1 MDAPARVEQ
10 ADALRPVELVRR
22 ETQQVDR
29 LRREVDG
36 EVPRR
41 LHGVRVEE
49 NALRAAER
57 ADLVRRLD
65 GADLVV
71 GVHDRDKAGVGAECG
86 GDVRGG
92 DDAVLMDG
100 QERHVEA
107 PRAQTVQRVQ
117 DGVVLEG
124 GGDDVAAALCRT
136 ERGSGEER
144 LIIAFTAAG
153 GEHKLVRRTPEQ
165 ARHCLARADE
175 DAACSLP
182 CGVQAGGIA
191 VLLPQTGEH
200 RGERRLTQA
209 RGGGIIGIDKHGD
222 LLYNGY
228 EMYGRN

>member
-1 MDAPARVEQ
+1 
-10 ADALRPVELVRR
+10 
-22 ETQQVDR
+22 
-29 LRREVDG
+29 
-36 EVPRR
+36 
-41 LHGVRVEE
+41 
-49 NALRAAER
+49 
-57 ADLVRRLD
+57 
-65 GADLVV
+65 
-71 GVHDRDKAGVGAECG
+71 
-86 GDVRGG
+86 
-92 DDAVLMDG
+92 MDG